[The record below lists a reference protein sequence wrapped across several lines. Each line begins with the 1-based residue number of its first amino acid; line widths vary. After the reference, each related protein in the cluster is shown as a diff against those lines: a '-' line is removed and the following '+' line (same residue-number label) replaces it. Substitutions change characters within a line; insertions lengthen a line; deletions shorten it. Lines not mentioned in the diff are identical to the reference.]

1 VEPALHREVNAL
13 VDRSGREAPLTGPK
27 HAATAG
33 ISRHRRAARTLLLI
47 PQRNSKPKAADV
59 RLGLTDGTSTEVVSG
74 LSEGT
79 EVIIGTADARA
90 GTAGGPGGGLPRGC
104 FF

>member
-1 VEPALHREVNAL
+1 VLTPEQRADWERLLAESGSRGPSAAGRVYVLENA
-13 VDRSGREAPLTGPK
+13 
-27 HAATAG
+27 
-33 ISRHRRAARTLLLI
+33 
-47 PQRNSKPKAADV
+47 KPKAADV

-74 LSEGT
+74 LSEDT

-90 GTAGGPGGGLPRGC
+90 GTAGGPGGGLPRGR